1 MTIEIAR
8 KAAPAAMP
16 RREPEEGASTID
28 GSLAAAGAG
37 RSVFTKSL

>member
-8 KAAPAAMP
+8 KAAPAMP

-37 RSVFTKSL
+37 RSVFTKNL